1 MRKSILLLAS
11 ACSSVVLAQKPTN
24 VIIVLTDDQGY
35 QDLGCFG
42 SPLINT
48 PNIDRMSSEGMR
60 LTDFYSAASISSPSR
75 AGLLTGQFNTR
86 NGVKFVLFPG
96 EKGMPANKITI
107 AEALKERGYAT
118 ACFGKWHLGDAKGHM
133 PTDQGFDEYFGIP
146 YSNDMYIGPKQEFSS
161 EVVLRGNYTMEKA
174 LEDQKFVASTKNRND
189 ITAKLRGVCPL
200 FRDDKIIEYPC
211 DLSTTTNRYF
221 DYAINFIGK
230 NKNNPFFIYLTP
242 QMPHVPLY
250 VSEQFKGKSKRGLYG
265 DAVEEIDW
273 NMGRLLK
280 YLDDNGLAENT
291 LVIFTSDNGPWLKC
305 KEDGG
310 SADPLRDGK
319 FSYYEGGVRV
329 PCIMQ
334 WKGHIPAGTVSNAII
349 SSVDLFPTIMKISG
363 GDAKDY
369 DLDGKDISEFLYNP
383 NTKLLDEYVYVKY
396 GRIAGVRKGD
406 WIYLPDTGKKKKEEK
421 DSPELFNIKEDI
433 SQKDNVYTKYSDKIV
448 ELDNIMKYYINKTK

>member
-1 MRKSILLLAS
+1 MRNSILLLAS

-280 YLDDNGLAENT
+280 YLDDNGLSENT

-448 ELDNIMKYYINKTK
+448 ELDNIMKSYINKTK

>member
-221 DYAINFIGK
+221 DYAINFIG
-230 NKNNPFFIYLTP
+230 NK
-242 QMPHVPLY
+242 
-250 VSEQFKGKSKRGLYG
+250 
-265 DAVEEIDW
+265 
-273 NMGRLLK
+273 
-280 YLDDNGLAENT
+280 
-291 LVIFTSDNGPWLKC
+291 
-305 KEDGG
+305 
-310 SADPLRDGK
+310 
-319 FSYYEGGVRV
+319 
-329 PCIMQ
+329 
-334 WKGHIPAGTVSNAII
+334 SNL
-349 SSVDLFPTIMKISG
+349 S
-363 GDAKDY
+363 
-369 DLDGKDISEFLYNP
+369 
-383 NTKLLDEYVYVKY
+383 
-396 GRIAGVRKGD
+396 
-406 WIYLPDTGKKKKEEK
+406 
-421 DSPELFNIKEDI
+421 
-433 SQKDNVYTKYSDKIV
+433 KIV
-448 ELDNIMKYYINKTK
+448 YIMI

>member
-334 WKGHIPAGTVSNAII
+334 WRGHIPAGTVSNAII

-448 ELDNIMKYYINKTK
+448 ELDNIMKSYINKTK

>member
-1 MRKSILLLAS
+1 MRNSILLLAS

-35 QDLGCFG
+35 QDLGCFS

-86 NGVKFVLFPG
+86 NGVRNVFFPD
-96 EKGMPANKITI
+96 EKGMPSAKITI
-107 AEALKERGYAT
+107 AEALKKRGYVT
-118 ACFGKWHLGDAKGHM
+118 GCFGKWHLGDIKGHM
-133 PTDQGFDEYFGIP
+133 PTDQGFDEYYGIP
-146 YSNDMYIGPKQEFSS
+146 YSNDMYIGYTHEFSPN
-161 EVVLRGNYTMEKA
+161 VLFRDNYNMEKA
-174 LEDQKFVASTKNRND
+174 IGDQKFVKETKNRD
-189 ITAKLRGVCPL
+189 KIKSRLMGLCPL
-200 FRDDKIIEYPC
+200 FQGDKIIEYPC
-211 DLSTTTNRYF
+211 ELSTTTNRYF
-221 DYAINFIGK
+221 EHAIDFIDK
-230 NKNNPFFIYLTP
+230 NKNKPFFVYITP
-242 QMPHVPLY
+242 NMPHVPLY
-250 VSEQFKGKSKRGLYG
+250 VSDKFKGKSKRGIYG

-273 NMGRLLK
+273 NMGRLLD
-280 YLDDNGLAENT
+280 YLDKSGLAENT
-291 LVIFTSDNGPWLKC
+291 LVVFTSDNGPWLRYGD
-305 KEDGG
+305 EGG

-334 WKGHIPAGTVSNAII
+334 WKGHIPAGTVSDAII
-349 SSVDLFPTIMKISG
+349 SSVDLFPTIMEISG
-363 GDAKDY
+363 GDANEY

-406 WIYLPDTGKKKKEEK
+406 WVYLPDTGKKKKEEK

-433 SQKDNVYTKYSDKIV
+433 SQKDNVYTKYSDKII
-448 ELDNIMKYYINKTK
+448 ELDNIMKSYINKAK